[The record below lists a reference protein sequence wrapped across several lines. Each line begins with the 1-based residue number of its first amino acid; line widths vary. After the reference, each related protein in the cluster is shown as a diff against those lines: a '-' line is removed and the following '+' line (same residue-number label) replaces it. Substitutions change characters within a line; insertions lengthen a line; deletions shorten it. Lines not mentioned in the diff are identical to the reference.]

1 MESTFNMKEFLKNL
15 KKRLPLIIAMTIAFV
30 AIAGAVSYLW
40 MKPVYQASTQ
50 ILVNKAPANAQ
61 EFSMQDIDTNLQLI
75 STYNVII
82 KSPAILTEV
91 ISELG
96 LNETVQ
102 SLNERIAVSSI
113 EDSQVVTLE
122 VEDASMQQA
131 VLISNTTA
139 KVFEQE
145 IRNLMRVDNVSV
157 LAPATMPADP
167 QPVKPDPL
175 FNMAVGAI
183 IGFMLGTGLAIVLD
197 QLNTT
202 VRTEEDIEELLGLQ
216 VLGVV
221 SPVGDL
227 GKPEKPSKQTDRMEL
242 DENVE
247 PDSVKA
253 AARPKIGSTY

>member
-15 KKRLPLIIAMTIAFV
+15 KKRLPLIIAMTVAFV

-102 SLNERIAVSSI
+102 SLNERITVSSI

-197 QLNTT
+197 QLNTS

-227 GKPEKPSKQTDRMEL
+227 GKPEKPSKHTDRMEL

>member
-1 MESTFNMKEFLKNL
+1 MESTFNMKEFFKNL
-15 KKRLPLIIAMTIAFV
+15 KKRLPLIIAMTVAFV
-30 AIAGAVSYLW
+30 AIAAAVSYLW

-91 ISELG
+91 INELG
-96 LNETVQ
+96 LNEAVQ
-102 SLNERIAVSSI
+102 SLNERIEVSSI

-122 VEDASMQQA
+122 VEDGSMQQA
-131 VLISNTTA
+131 VLIANTTA

-145 IRNLMRVDNVSV
+145 IRNLMRVDNVSI
-157 LAPATMPADP
+157 LAPATMPASP
-167 QPVKPDPL
+167 EPVKPDPL
-175 FNMAVGAI
+175 FNMAIGAI

-202 VRTEEDIEELLGLQ
+202 VRTEEDIDELLGLQ

-227 GKPEKPSKQTDRMEL
+227 DRTDKSSKHTDRMEL

-247 PDSVKA
+247 PDSVKT
-253 AARPKIGSTY
+253 AARPKVGSTY